1 MRATLPLLLAGLL
14 AGPLAGCT
22 LDPDFQ
28 SPEATR
34 LDAYNQALRTRGVI
48 MESRPDPRW
57 WSEFH
62 DPVLDSLVT
71 RTVAGNLT
79 LQQSVQRVVQARQG
93 EATAR
98 AAGLPSLGGS
108 GSYTRQQLGLRGL
121 LESRGA
127 FGAANGLRGNQT
139 LENADPGLS
148 NRAADSLSNGLNA
161 LTRPINLFQAGFDA
175 EWELDLFGRIRRG
188 QEQAGAQTEAAIES
202 SNDALVTLI
211 GEVVQTYSGLRA
223 AQALARAQ
231 ETNIGAARNLLA
243 LTQRR
248 QRDGLS
254 PQIDVEN
261 QRAQLTSYEAQLQ
274 PFAAQAQQ
282 AMNRLAVLMGRPPGM
297 LDDELGPPRPI
308 PPAPPR
314 LPVGVPSELA
324 RRRPDIRRAEATLH
338 AATAGIGVAVA
349 QFYPSVSLTGNLGL
363 RGTEISA
370 LSSWANHFYS
380 AGPTVSLPIF
390 QGGRL
395 TANLALARS
404 QQVEAALA
412 YRAVVL
418 GALGEVEDS
427 LVAYRTDQTQRD
439 KLRQTVASTR
449 TVLTLA
455 RDRYD
460 NGLGSFIEVLDA
472 QRSLVGAQQ
481 AEIRAT
487 LSVTN
492 DVISLYKAL
501 GGGWSPEDWTALA
514 EASAPSRTPLPILRP

>member
-1 MRATLPLLLAGLL
+1 MRALLPLLLAGALG
-14 AGPLAGCT
+14 ACT
-22 LDPDFQ
+22 LGPDFA
-28 SPEATR
+28 SPESTR
-34 LDAYNQALRTRGVI
+34 LDAYNAALRARGVT

-57 WSEFH
+57 WSAFH
-62 DPVLDSLVT
+62 DPVLESLVE
-71 RTVAGNLT
+71 RTVTGNLT
-79 LQQSVQRVVQARQG
+79 LQQAVQRVVQARQG
-93 EATAR
+93 EVAAR
-98 AAGLPSLGGS
+98 AAGLPTIGGS
-108 GSYTRQQLGLRGL
+108 GSYTRQQLGLRGIL
-121 LESRGA
+121 QSRGA
-127 FGAANGLRGNQT
+127 FGAVNGLRGNTT
-139 LENADPGLS
+139 LDGASPGLS
-148 NRAADSLSNGLNA
+148 NRAADALSNGLNA
-161 LTRPINLFQAGFDA
+161 ATQPINLFQAGFDA
-175 EWELDLFGRIRRG
+175 AWELDLFGRIRRG
-188 QEQAGAQTEAAIES
+188 EEQANAQTEAAIES
-202 SNDALVTLI
+202 SNDALLTLI
-211 GEVVQTYSGLRA
+211 GDVVQTYSGLRA

-231 ETNIGAARNLLA
+231 EANIAAARGLLN

-297 LDDELGPPRPI
+297 LDDELGPARPI

-338 AATAGIGVAVA
+338 AATAGIGVAIA

-380 AGPTVSLPIF
+380 VGPTISVPIF

-395 TANLALARS
+395 TANLTLARS
-404 QQVEAALA
+404 QQAEAALA
-412 YRAVVL
+412 YRAAVL
-418 GALGEVEDS
+418 NALGEVEDS
-427 LVAYRTDQTQRD
+427 LVAYRSDQAQRD

-449 TVLTLA
+449 IVLTLA

-472 QRSLVGAQQ
+472 QRSLVAAQQ
-481 AEIRAT
+481 QEIRAA
-487 LSVTN
+487 LAVTN
-492 DVISLYKAL
+492 DVVSLYKAL
-501 GGGWSPEDWTALA
+501 GGGWSPADWAAMA
-514 EASAPSRTPLPILRP
+514 EAAAPSRTPLPVIRP

>member
-1 MRATLPLLLAGLL
+1 MRALLPLLLAGALG
-14 AGPLAGCT
+14 ACT
-22 LDPDFQ
+22 LGPNFET
-28 SPEATR
+28 PESTR
-34 LDAYNQALRTRGVI
+34 LDAYNQALRARDVT

-62 DPVLDSLVT
+62 DPVLESLVE
-71 RTVAGNLT
+71 RTVTGNLT
-79 LQQSVQRVVQARQG
+79 LQQAVQRVVQARQG
-93 EATAR
+93 EAAAR
-98 AAGLPSLGGS
+98 AAGLPTIGGS
-108 GSYTRQQLGLRGL
+108 GSYTRQQLGLRGIL
-121 LESRGA
+121 QSRGA
-127 FGAANGLRGNQT
+127 FDAARGLRGNTT
-139 LENADPGLS
+139 LDDASPGLS
-148 NRAADSLSNGLNA
+148 NRAADALSNGLNA
-161 LTRPINLFQAGFDA
+161 ATRPVNLFQAGFDA
-175 EWELDLFGRIRRG
+175 AWELDLFGRIRRSE
-188 QEQAGAQTEAAIES
+188 EQANAQTEAAIES

-211 GEVVQTYSGLRA
+211 GDVVQTYAGLRG

-231 ETNIGAARNLLA
+231 EANITAARSLLS

-274 PFAAQAQQ
+274 PFTAQAQQ
-282 AMNRLAVLMGRPPGM
+282 AMNRLAVLMGRPPGL
-297 LDDELGPPRPI
+297 LDDELGPARPI

-338 AATAGIGVAVA
+338 AATAGVGVAIA

-363 RGTEISA
+363 RGVEISA

-380 AGPTVSLPIF
+380 AGPTISVPIF

-395 TANLALARS
+395 TANLTLARS

-412 YRAVVL
+412 YRAAVL
-418 GALGEVEDS
+418 NALGEVEDS
-427 LVAYRTDQTQRD
+427 LVAYRTDQAQRD

-449 TVLTLA
+449 TVLALA

-472 QRSLVGAQQ
+472 QRSLVAAQQ
-481 AEIRAT
+481 QEIRAT

-492 DVISLYKAL
+492 DVVSLYKAL
-501 GGGWSPEDWTALA
+501 GGGWSQGDWAAMA
-514 EASAPSRTPLPILRP
+514 EAAAPSRTPLPFVRP